1 MRIFIFKFP
10 NQFPQ
15 QTNEGLFTF
24 EVRRVRMLNIIDTW
38 PTHVMLRC
46 WFLKWKNEKQNN
58 IRQ

>member
-46 WFLKWKNEKQNN
+46 WFLKWKN
-58 IRQ
+58 